1 MSELKSV
8 LIVVSPTL
16 SVGRACW
23 RGVNRFIRERQ
34 PHWVLSSHPA
44 WRFADRHQPMAL
56 GIRVDGAIL
65 WQFEPLPDM
74 SWWGP
79 ETRVVAVINREL
91 EGTTPT
97 VVADDQAKGR
107 EAAQHLLEK
116 GITRFLYLG
125 RPGKLSYLRQQ
136 GFAAA
141 IREAGFAAPEVID
154 FDERESTGSFTRFL
168 QSLVSERPPTLGVL
182 TYNDS
187 LGAFLLDCCRTAG
200 IAVPK
205 SIAVVGIDDDELIC
219 ESCSPP
225 LSSVRAPSERLGY
238 GAASLLARMLSGEL
252 IPPTHV
258 EILLGDC
265 FVVARGSSTPSETSD
280 PVVQNAMATIRAR
293 FQDNI
298 SVNDLY
304 RRQNISRRAFEYRFR
319 RAMGCGPYE
328 MILRMRVEHAKA
340 LLLNTP
346 GKLHM
351 IAYQCGFNSETR
363 FSENFRRLTGV
374 TPGQYRARIPAQRR
388 SARRRG

>member
-16 SVGRACW
+16 SIGRACW

-34 PHWVLSSHPA
+34 PPWVLSSHPA

-65 WQFEPLPDM
+65 WQFEPLPEM
-74 SWWGP
+74 GWWTP
-79 ETRVVAVINREL
+79 ETKVVAVINRDL
-91 EGTTPT
+91 EGVAPT
-97 VVADDQAKGR
+97 VVADDHAKGR
-107 EAAQHLLEK
+107 AAAEHLLEK

-125 RPGKLSYLRQQ
+125 RPGKLSHLRQQ
-136 GFAAA
+136 GFVAAV
-141 IREAGFAAPEVID
+141 RQAGLAAPEIVE
-154 FDERESTGSFTRFL
+154 FDEHESITSFTGFL
-168 QSLVSERPPTLGVL
+168 KSLVTERLPTRGAL

-187 LGAFLLDCCRTAG
+187 LGAFLLDCCRIAR

-205 SIAVVGIDDDELIC
+205 SIAVVGIDNDELVC
-219 ESCSPP
+219 ESCTPP
-225 LSSVRAPSERLGY
+225 LSSVQAPSEQLGFA
-238 GAASLLARMLSGEL
+238 AASVLARMLSDEF
-252 IPPTHV
+252 IPPAHV
-258 EILLGDC
+258 EMLPGDC
-265 FVVARGSSTPSETSD
+265 FVVARGSSTPTATSD
-280 PVVQNAMATIRAR
+280 PIIQSAMAIIRAR

-298 SVNDLY
+298 SVSDLY

-328 MILRMRVEHAKA
+328 MILKMRVEHAKA

-346 GKLHM
+346 GKMHM

-363 FSENFRRLTGV
+363 FCENFRRLTGV
-374 TPGQYRARIPAQRR
+374 TPGQYRAGISGRR
-388 SARRRG
+388 RPARRRK